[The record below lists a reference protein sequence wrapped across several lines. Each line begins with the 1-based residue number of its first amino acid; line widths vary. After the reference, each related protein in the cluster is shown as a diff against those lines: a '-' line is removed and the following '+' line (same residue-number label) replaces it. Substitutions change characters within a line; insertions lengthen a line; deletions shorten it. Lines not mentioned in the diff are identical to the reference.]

1 MSIIEKAME
10 KALKERAE
18 NTNQSSAPTSK
29 APEKNL
35 EPVDILLQGATKAS
49 TTSTEHIAPSQIT
62 PVQNAAS
69 SPMPVNVQAPSQ
81 EKAEQEPALAQQT
94 TQEHT
99 QATPEADK
107 QKSTENVGST
117 QDGSPVQ
124 LRPIKELIMATDEA
138 FTLGGSYRLLKEYI
152 IALRKSHPE
161 KSMFMVTSAM
171 RNEGKTLTSCNLAC
185 ALAMEFDTT
194 VLLID
199 VDLRAP
205 SCHRVLGVKNP
216 PKGLSDCLM
225 HNTPITDCLIH
236 TGIGKLSLLCAGSII
251 DNSAELITSKR
262 MHDFLAEV
270 KHRYPDRIVILD
282 SLPLLPFA
290 ESRALSR
297 MVDGV
302 MLVVREN
309 VTYKSHVEASL
320 KQLQDVPLL
329 GMVYNAAT
337 AYGTEK
343 DILNYSYYNYT
354 DKEYSK
360 P

>member
-10 KALKERAE
+10 KARQERATMQNTSPNAKEGMQETLKAPLHHEPKSMSNEAVQTSLKEHVVAE
-18 NTNQSSAPTSK
+18 KHMAPVDATTSSTIAT
-29 APEKNL
+29 EKN
-35 EPVDILLQGATKAS
+35 VA
-49 TTSTEHIAPSQIT
+49 IT
-62 PVQNAAS
+62 V
-69 SPMPVNVQAPSQ
+69 
-81 EKAEQEPALAQQT
+81 EEEQEERT
-94 TQEHT
+94 TQI
-99 QATPEADK
+99 
-107 QKSTENVGST
+107 N
-117 QDGSPVQ
+117 
-124 LRPIKELIMATDEA
+124 PIPELIMASQEA
-138 FTLGGSYRLLKEYI
+138 LTLGGSYRLLKEYI
-152 IALRKSHPE
+152 IALRKSQPE
-161 KSMFMVTSAM
+161 KSLFMITSPM

-185 ALAMEFDTT
+185 ALAAEFDTT

-205 SCHRVLGVKNP
+205 SCQRVLGVKNP

-251 DNSAELITSKR
+251 DNPAELTTSKR
-262 MHDFLAEV
+262 MQDFLLEV
-270 KHRYPDRIVILD
+270 KHRYPDRIIILD

-302 MLVVREN
+302 ILVVREN
-309 VTYKSHVEASL
+309 VTYKSHIEASL
-320 KQLQDVPLL
+320 QHLQDVPLL

-343 DILNYSYYNYT
+343 DIFNYSYYGY
-354 DKEYSK
+354 DAEEKK
-360 P
+360 